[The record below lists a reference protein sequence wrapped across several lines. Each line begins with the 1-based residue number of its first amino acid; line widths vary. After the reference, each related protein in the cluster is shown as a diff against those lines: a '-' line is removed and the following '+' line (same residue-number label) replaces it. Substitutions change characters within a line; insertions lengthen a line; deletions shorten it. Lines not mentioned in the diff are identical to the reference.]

1 MYQHVSNDQIDNI
14 NIIKL
19 KFEIIK
25 NYKMLSD
32 KYMQQSIVFGRYM
45 LAKTQK
51 MPKLGK
57 LCFGPNILL
66 ENTLSE
72 NTILQNKLFGK
83 YTFGQYSNALTL
95 SPKNAF
101 GILFVQVMSPRHSDQ
116 MSPESLLVQRQLV
129 GECESHTHPS
139 TD

>member
-1 MYQHVSNDQIDNI
+1 M
-14 NIIKL
+14 

-32 KYMQQSIVFGRYM
+32 KYMQQIIVFVRYM

-51 MPKLGK
+51 MLKLGK

-72 NTILQNKLFGK
+72 NTILQNKKFGK
-83 YTFGQYSNALTL
+83 YTFVKYIYTYTFT
-95 SPKNAF
+95 KKAF

-129 GECESHTHPS
+129 GECESVTHPS

>member
-32 KYMQQSIVFGRYM
+32 KYMQQIIVFGRYM

-66 ENTLSE
+66 ENTLLE
-72 NTILQNKLFGK
+72 NTILQNKKFVK
-83 YTFGQYSNALTL
+83 YTFGKYIYTYT
-95 SPKNAF
+95 F
-101 GILFVQVMSPRHSDQ
+101 
-116 MSPESLLVQRQLV
+116 
-129 GECESHTHPS
+129 T
-139 TD
+139 